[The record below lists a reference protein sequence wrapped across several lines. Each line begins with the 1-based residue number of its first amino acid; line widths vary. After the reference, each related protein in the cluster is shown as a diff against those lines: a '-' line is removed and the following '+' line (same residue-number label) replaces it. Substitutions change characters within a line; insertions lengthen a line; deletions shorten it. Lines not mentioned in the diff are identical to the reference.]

1 MKFKVM
7 SNFLL

>member
-7 SNFLL
+7 LNVLL